1 MKLNISLSH
10 SREKR
15 TCCNSTQNAA
25 CHYKSEGS
33 EIMSLICSCP
43 LLWIFNWSYL
53 LKCPTLMFYKTS
65 TQKTSSLWI
74 LSIMG
79 IFASP
84 LLKITWPMAY
94 FSSQIS
100 ILSSQLSGNHRRCL
114 KEHKKWL
121 VLIWREKKSW
131 RTRQLLV
138 AECYFFFS
146 LCLHIFPTCVLCYPI
161 TSIFSLGKYLCFGIK
176 EGPGVLLAR
185 TALALICCFW
195 TEHIQW
201 THFKLGPLPSYMLLL
216 V

>member
-1 MKLNISLSH
+1 
-10 SREKR
+10 
-15 TCCNSTQNAA
+15 
-25 CHYKSEGS
+25 
-33 EIMSLICSCP
+33 
-43 LLWIFNWSYL
+43 
-53 LKCPTLMFYKTS
+53 MFYKKT
-65 TQKTSSLWI
+65 TQQNSSLWI
-74 LSIMG
+74 LTIMG

-84 LLKITWPMAY
+84 LLKITWPIAY

-121 VLIWREKKSW
+121 VLIWREKKVEEQGSYLW
-131 RTRQLLV
+131 QNV
-138 AECYFFFS
+138 IFS
-146 LCLHIFPTCVLCYPI
+146 SVSACIFSQHVYSVTPSLPF
-161 TSIFSLGKYLCFGIK
+161 FSLGKYLCFGIK
-176 EGPGVLLAR
+176 EGPGVLLVR